1 MCEWHLQSLQ
11 EFQGG
16 GKANAI
22 EGWSEEEQQAPGG
35 CKASGGGKSTVQAR
49 LEIL

>member
-1 MCEWHLQSLQ
+1 MALAKPPGVPR
-11 EFQGG
+11 GG
-16 GKANAI
+16 SKANAI